1 MTTANPLRDLPLGV
15 LGKGRA
21 VHMKYLVV
29 ERGTTDAQRAPRR
42 GALTW
47 REEASQL
54 HTQSPD
60 QAQAWR
66 NHGLDVTAITDADE
80 IADVITRDGVVWV
93 TP

>member
-1 MTTANPLRDLPLGV
+1 MTTTASLADLPLGV
-15 LGKGRA
+15 LGKGRGA
-21 VHMKYLVV
+21 HMKNFVI
-29 ERGTTDAQRAPRR
+29 AQRR
-42 GALTW
+42 GAITW

-66 NHGLDVTAITDADE
+66 NHGLDVTAITDPDE
-80 IADVITRDGVVWV
+80 IAEIITRAGIVWV